1 MASRALPAWLLACVF
16 GAPSLALGGVEPVDT
31 DYDRQPLHTVVPEY
45 PEKAR
50 RERIEGEVRR
60 ERRPGAGPAPGP
72 GVLPREHG
80 GHREQRGQKVGA
92 TGHATTI
99 VSDGSTARALGSGD
113 VPVFGTPA
121 LLALLEAATV
131 AAAAESLS
139 PGSTTVGLM
148 ASPYPARIQ
157 LRSATSPHR

>member
-1 MASRALPAWLLACVF
+1 M
-16 GAPSLALGGVEPVDT
+16 E
-31 DYDRQPLHTVVPEY
+31 
-45 PEKAR
+45 
-50 RERIEGEVRR
+50 
-60 ERRPGAGPAPGP
+60 
-72 GVLPREHG
+72 
-80 GHREQRGQKVGA
+80 VGA

-139 PGSTTVGLM
+139 PGSTTVGTSVRIDHTRPSHIGAEVT
-148 ASPYPARIQ
+148 ASAELERIEGRTLTFGVRAESHGVEVASGTIQRVVVDRERFMGAAR
-157 LRSATSPHR
+157 